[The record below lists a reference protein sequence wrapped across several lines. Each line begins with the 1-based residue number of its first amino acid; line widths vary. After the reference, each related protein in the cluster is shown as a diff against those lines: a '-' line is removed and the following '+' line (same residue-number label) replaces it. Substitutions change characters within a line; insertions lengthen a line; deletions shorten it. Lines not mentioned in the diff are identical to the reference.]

1 MNCKPGD
8 LALAIPPSLDAGIM
22 VTCIEALLSP
32 SAETE
37 RLGILLNEDYPLWHV
52 DRPATWVSVSGRFVA
67 APFIPDRHLLALRPP
82 ASDESDTADQDLPA
96 ECGA

>member
-8 LALAIPPSLDAGIM
+8 LALVVKGINRGKL
-22 VTCIEALLSP
+22 VTCLRILNGGTELEHGIVRKDKAVWEIDRALSWPEGLAAAVCDEAIMP
-32 SAETE
+32 
-37 RLGILLNEDYPLWHV
+37 I
-52 DRPATWVSVSGRFVA
+52 
-67 APFIPDRHLLALRPP
+67 RPP